1 MSDVNATP
9 ESETLATAVD
19 TPEVAAVPVEKPEA
33 APAPVTGTAPEPA
46 VSTSA
51 VSSSSLPEPVAVPF
65 ASEVTHGVMPGQMNP
80 VVHES
85 LLARI
90 EALPADGV
98 ALLHDVLDHVREGVD
113 EFALTV
119 GLGRLK
125 SLFEKV
131 KSRL

>member
-9 ESETLATAVD
+9 ESEAPATAVA
-19 TPEVAAVPVEKPEA
+19 TPEVAAVPVEKPA
-33 APAPVTGTAPEPA
+33 DVPAPVTETAPEPA
-46 VSTSA
+46 ASTNA
-51 VSSSSLPEPVAVPF
+51 VSPSSPPEPVAAP
-65 ASEVTHGVMPGQMNP
+65 AISE
-80 VVHES
+80 HES

-90 EALPADGV
+90 GALPADGA

>member
-9 ESETLATAVD
+9 ESETPATAVV
-19 TPEVAAVPVEKPEA
+19 TPEVAAVPVEKPVD

-46 VSTSA
+46 ASMNVVSR
-51 VSSSSLPEPVAVPF
+51 SSSPEPVAAP
-65 ASEVTHGVMPGQMNP
+65 AISE
-80 VVHES
+80 HES

-98 ALLHDVLDHVREGVD
+98 TLLHDVLDHVREGVD

>member
-9 ESETLATAVD
+9 ESEAPATAVA
-19 TPEVAAVPVEKPEA
+19 TPEVAAVPVEKPA
-33 APAPVTGTAPEPA
+33 DVPAPVTETAPEPTA
-46 VSTSA
+46 STSA
-51 VSSSSLPEPVAVPF
+51 VSPSSPPEPAP
-65 ASEVTHGVMPGQMNP
+65 APAISE
-80 VVHES
+80 HES

-90 EALPADGV
+90 EALPADGA